1 MFNLQERRTTNLGAS
16 ITELLDVIKKTG
28 LPIGKRLNDVNADIS
43 ADSTLRS
50 GIGAMYEP
58 QIAQLDEEKKQKIQ
72 RLANVDKEFS
82 AIFGKGGKYAL
93 ENPMATES
101 LTAGG
106 QSLRLNDFMTTAQKK
121 QSLLE
126 AFESDVAKASTLY
139 GQVKPLKSEG
149 ESDLSDYAYLQSK
162 YGLEILGL
170 MPPEK
175 SDWEVFDPEWVIDE
189 QGNLDTGNAGIIN
202 SPPSQPKQ
210 SMGWPTMDNIK
221 GLTSF
226 Q

>member
-1 MFNLQERRTTNLGAS
+1 MGAS
-16 ITELLDVIKKTG
+16 ITELLDVIKKSG

-149 ESDLSDYAYLQSK
+149 ESGLADYSYLQSE
-162 YGLEILGL
+162 YGIEIPGL
-170 MPPEK
+170 TQPNE
-175 SDWEVFDPEWVIDE
+175 SDWTIEMPDTDWQIDGE
-189 QGNLDTGNAGIIN
+189 GNLDTGNAGIIN
-202 SPPSQPKQ
+202 SPPSQPKS
-210 SMGWPTMDNIK
+210 SMGWPTMDTIK
-221 GLTSF
+221 GMTSF
-226 Q
+226 K